1 MKLKY
6 CLPAILLLL
15 LAVYIQPLYTQKGQR
30 FISVAI
36 GEFCPDVMLQNI
48 MHFPVLKSNISSFK
62 GKLVII
68 DFWAT
73 TCGSCIK
80 TLKELDSLQQ
90 QFGEQIQVFAVTEEP
105 AAIAKTFLANN
116 KMLKG
121 LELPVIT
128 DDTVLTK
135 LFPHIIL
142 PHEVWI
148 DAKGMLRYITSSK
161 AVTAA
166 NIRSILDGKQPVL
179 PVKEDMLHYDANIPL
194 LAYQNGGADTS
205 FQYRSLLT
213 NYIDGLPVDAG
224 LVINPV
230 SQTARVYCINYNL
243 MALYHEAVPALNGL
257 PANRI
262 MINIKDT
269 AKYFFKEGNEDW
281 DEWKYKGMFCYD
293 NSVPYKDS
301 ANLYEWMRQDLNKM
315 FHLNGRMEKV
325 VMKSLV
331 LVRTNSNDNLLS
343 KGGPSQQQLFDTGI
357 KFIRNLP
364 LTVLIHRMNTE
375 AALLP
380 VLDET
385 NYNDPVD
392 ISFTADVTD
401 IAQLRKELNAYG
413 LDLIEAEKAVECF
426 VLTDQ

>member
-6 CLPAILLLL
+6 CLPVILLLL
-15 LAVYIQPLYTQKGQR
+15 LTAYIQPLYAQKVQR
-30 FISVAI
+30 FIPVSI
-36 GEFCPDVMLQNI
+36 GEDCPDIMLQNI
-48 MHFPVLKSNISSFK
+48 MHFPVLKSNLSSFK

-116 KMLKG
+116 KMLRG
-121 LELPVIT
+121 LQLPVIT
-128 DDTVLTK
+128 DDTALTK

-142 PHEVWI
+142 PHEAWI
-148 DAKGMLRYITSSK
+148 DAKGILRYITSSK
-161 AVTAA
+161 AVTAS
-166 NIRSILDGKQPVL
+166 NIRDILDGKQPVL
-179 PVKEDMLHYDANIPL
+179 PVKKDMLHYNPNIPL
-194 LAYQNGGADTS
+194 LAFQNGGADTA

-213 NYIDGLPVDAG
+213 NYIDGLPVDAD
-224 LVINPV
+224 LIINPV

-243 MALYHEAVPALNGL
+243 MALYHEAVPALNNL
-257 PANRI
+257 AANRI

-269 AKYFFKEGNEDW
+269 SQYFFKEGKEDW
-281 DEWKYKGMFCYD
+281 DEWKYKGLFCYD
-293 NSVPYKDS
+293 NSVPYTDS
-301 ANLYEWMRQDLNKM
+301 SNLNEWMRKDLNRM
-315 FHLNGRMEKV
+315 FHLNGRMEKI

-331 LVRTNSNDNLLS
+331 LIRTNSSDSFRS
-343 KGGPSQQQLFDTGI
+343 KGGASQQQLFDTGH

-364 LTVLIHRMNTE
+364 LSVLIHRMNTE
-375 AALLP
+375 AALPP

-385 NYNDPVD
+385 NFDEPVD
-392 ISFTADVTD
+392 ISFTADVND

-413 LDLIEAEKAVECF
+413 LDLTEAEREIEFF
-426 VLTDQ
+426 VLTDE